1 MPERVLVVDDDPEA
15 RDVLVYALRRQGYEV
30 TDYGDPTA
38 ALGACRDAPF
48 DVLFTDL
55 KMPTMDGV
63 ELFRQTRAILPSLV
77 GIVVTGHGTI
87 ESAVRAVKE
96 GFFDYITKPF
106 LVDEV
111 VTALKRAVD
120 FHRLV
125 RENRTLKRQLKSQ
138 YRYDRFLG
146 QSEAMQRVFAMIERV
161 ADSDSTVLILG
172 ESGTGKELV
181 ARTIHFNG
189 PRADKPLV
197 PVNCGAIPETLL
209 ESELFGHERGAF
221 TGAHAARI
229 GRFELAHGGTIFL
242 DEIGEMS
249 PALQV
254 KLLRVLQQRAFERVG
269 GMKTIHVDV
278 RVIAATNKDLDDA
291 VREGSFREDLYY
303 RLNVIPIVVPPL
315 RDHAE
320 DIPLLVEHFL
330 SVFNDEKRKQVG
342 GVSPEAM
349 KRLMAHHWPGNVRE
363 LENLIERLIILK
375 GEGMVLPEDLP
386 DKVGHPVRE
395 PSAPSFVFPRDGVDF
410 NRMVDAFED
419 DLISPAL
426 RAAGGVKSHAA
437 QLLRL
442 NRTTLIEKMKKRR
455 SIESDSQ
462 PTVAPRARPAS
473 SAPKSAS

>member
-1 MPERVLVVDDDPEA
+1 
-15 RDVLVYALRRQGYEV
+15 
-30 TDYGDPTA
+30 
-38 ALGACRDAPF
+38 
-48 DVLFTDL
+48 
-55 KMPTMDGV
+55 
-63 ELFRQTRAILPSLV
+63 
-77 GIVVTGHGTI
+77 
-87 ESAVRAVKE
+87 
-96 GFFDYITKPF
+96 
-106 LVDEV
+106 
-111 VTALKRAVD
+111 
-120 FHRLV
+120 
-125 RENRTLKRQLKSQ
+125 
-138 YRYDRFLG
+138 
-146 QSEAMQRVFAMIERV
+146 MQRVFAMIERV

-197 PVNCGAIPETLL
+197 PVNCGALPETLL

-249 PALQV
+249 PTLQV

-269 GMKTIHVDV
+269 GVKTIHVDV

-291 VREGSFREDLYY
+291 VRDGAFREDLYY

-375 GEGMVLPEDLP
+375 GEGVILPEDLP
-386 DKVGHPVRE
+386 DKVMNSAQAPA
-395 PSAPSFVFPRDGVDF
+395 APSFVFPYDGVDF

-419 DLISPAL
+419 DLINHAL
-426 RAAGGVKSHAA
+426 RVAGGVKSRAA

-455 SIESDSQ
+455 STESASQ
-462 PTVAPRARPAS
+462 PTVTPHARPVS